1 MKIQELRL
9 IKLKQLIAE
18 MGSVAAVANAAGTA
32 AAYLSQ
38 ITTGVLLAS
47 GKTRTVGTQLAR
59 KLEAGC
65 GKPDGWMDRLDDK
78 ESPDVAEML
87 RIYDGLDDTL
97 KSAMLEQVRL
107 LHKIQKNSNK

>member
-1 MKIQELRL
+1 MKIQEVRL

-18 MGSVAAVANAAGTA
+18 KGSVAAVANAAGTA

-38 ITTGVLLAS
+38 ITTGVHLAS

-65 GKPDGWMDRLDDK
+65 GKPDGWMDRLDDDK
-78 ESPDVAEML
+78 NPDIAELL
-87 RIYDGLDDTL
+87 RIYSSLDDNL

-107 LHKIQKNSNK
+107 LHKIQKSTTQ